1 MIGGSECC
9 VYHPVCLACC
19 ICTQRYTPIGCM
31 LPLHSI
37 HFRLFIVA
45 RCMYHPVCFAS
56 CICSLDNS
64 AYASIQAFPNVF
76 LATIFSD
83 TPQNVH
89 SNTTMNSYVRL
100 LSFSWLALGRLSRLS
115 SFQSYQVSF
124 GVNRSGQHFCTGSIF
139 LFCSLCR
146 GC

>member
-1 MIGGSECC
+1 M
-9 VYHPVCLACC
+9 YHPVCFACC
-19 ICTQRYTPIGCM
+19 ICTQRYRPIGRM

-37 HFRLFIVA
+37 HCRLFIAA

-83 TPQNVH
+83 SPQNAH
-89 SNTTMNSYVRL
+89 SNTTMHSYAL
-100 LSFSWLALGRLSRLS
+100 LCAFI
-115 SFQSYQVSF
+115 V
-124 GVNRSGQHFCTGSIF
+124 F
-139 LFCSLCR
+139 LLV
-146 GC
+146 GA